1 MRKDFEWSQEA
12 SWYCNTNN
20 GNINYN
26 NRNNSNRVR
35 PVAVANGPKTYDIAF
50 DSIVEAY
57 LDCVATKKANSDCIV
72 FMGHYQELLHKLWE
86 DVCHARYTPSSI
98 TVFVKEWPVV
108 REIGTAAFIDRV
120 MQHWW
125 FLRVNPII
133 EQRYRSMGDVSK
145 NCRKKQGQKTAVNDV
160 VKIVAEHP
168 DWWVGKFDLKGCFMN
183 VDKQLV
189 WEMMDIFIRENYGG
203 EDIDC
208 LLYVNA
214 VLICHN
220 VQLNYT
226 LKGSLKQWNKIP
238 QDKSLISQPVGW
250 ACPVGDLVSQVV
262 VNFMLSVFDFYIV
275 DVLGYREMIRF
286 SDDFVIFRPTKEEL
300 TRLIPVMQ
308 EYLRTQLHQQLHPK
322 KIYIQPVAKG
332 FNWIGTVIHPNRVYI
347 SNRTRG
353 RMYDCIRR
361 FNKLVEDGRALDYV
375 ENFTQSMNSY
385 LGMMVH
391 YNSYNIRK
399 KVMYLI
405 HPEWWKYV
413 QFDGHCRKFIVKK
426 KFRQRSIIR
435 KQLRSGGYKS
445 ILTPELERED

>member
-1 MRKDFEWSQEA
+1 M
-12 SWYCNTNN
+12 NN
-20 GNINYN
+20 GNSNNN

-35 PVAVANGPKTYDIAF
+35 AVSFANEPKTYDIPF
-50 DSIVEAY
+50 DSIVEAFF
-57 LDCVATKKANSDCIV
+57 DCIETKKSNNDCIL
-72 FMGHYQELLHKLWE
+72 FMGQYQEQLFKLWE
-86 DVCHARYTPSSI
+86 DVCFARYRPSTI
-98 TVFVKEWPVV
+98 NVFVKEWPVV
-108 REIGTAAFIDRV
+108 REIGAAEFIDRV

-145 NCRKKQGQKTAVNDV
+145 NCRKKQGQEAAVDDV
-160 VKIVAEHP
+160 RRIVAAHP
-168 DWWVGKFDLKGCFMN
+168 DWVVGKFDLKGCFMN
-183 VDKQLV
+183 VDKQLA
-189 WEMMDIFIRENYGG
+189 WEMMDIFIRDNYQG
-203 EDIDC
+203 EDKEC
-208 LLYVNA
+208 LLYINA

-220 VQLNYT
+220 AQLDFRI
-226 LKGSLKQWNKIP
+226 KGSPKKWDNIP
-238 QDKSLISQPVGW
+238 KDKSLIAQPPGT

-262 VNFMLSVFDFYIV
+262 VNFVLSVFDEFVTII
-275 DVLGYREMIRF
+275 LGYHDYVRF
-286 SDDFVIFRPTKEEL
+286 SDDFVIFAPCREEL
-300 TRLIPVMQ
+300 LQLVPKMSAFLK
-308 EYLRTQLHQQLHPK
+308 EQLHQRLHPK

-361 FNKLVEDGRALDYV
+361 FNKLAEAGRALDYV
-375 ENFTQSMNSY
+375 ENFAQSMNSY

-405 HPEWWKYV
+405 HPEWWKYM